1 VHLPAVLRRVQS
13 CAKIKFIKS
22 RFASSLAGPGSS
34 KSSFARHADLHR
46 RLCMPFHPL
55 RSLRAVSLALAASLG
70 LSLQAPSAQAA
81 YPDKP
86 IKMVV
91 GFTAGGTADTVG
103 RIMAQ
108 AMGERLHQTIVVE
121 NRTGANGNLATESVA
136 RSAPDGYTIF
146 FTSVGHAVNPYLY
159 KSAKYDPIK
168 DFTPIGQVLSAPNV
182 LVVPPSSPFK
192 TLEELIAFAR
202 ANPGKL
208 NVASSGFGSSVHLSA
223 ELFMQATGVKLTH
236 IPYKG
241 TSVALPDLMSGTIS
255 MMFPNLPSL
264 IPMIESGKL
273 RALGVTTAKRSSAAP
288 NIPTIAEAGVPGY
301 DMSTWYG
308 FVGPANMDAA
318 IVKQLNTVVQQT
330 LADPAI
336 RKKLSDQG
344 VDIVSGSA
352 EDFGRMIQAESDKWK
367 RLIKDANIQIQ

>member
-1 VHLPAVLRRVQS
+1 
-13 CAKIKFIKS
+13 
-22 RFASSLAGPGSS
+22 
-34 KSSFARHADLHR
+34 
-46 RLCMPFHPL
+46 MPFHPL

-159 KSAKYDPIK
+159 KSAKYDPVK

-241 TSVALPDLMSGTIS
+241 TSVALPDLMSGTVS

-288 NIPTIAEAGVPGY
+288 NIPTIAEAGVLGY

>member
-1 VHLPAVLRRVQS
+1 
-13 CAKIKFIKS
+13 
-22 RFASSLAGPGSS
+22 
-34 KSSFARHADLHR
+34 
-46 RLCMPFHPL
+46 MPFHPL
-55 RSLRAVSLALAASLG
+55 RSLRAVSLALAASLA

-159 KSAKYDPIK
+159 KSAKYDPVK

-308 FVGPANMDAA
+308 FIGPANMDAA

-367 RLIKDANIQIQ
+367 RLIKEANIQIQ

>member
-1 VHLPAVLRRVQS
+1 MLL
-13 CAKIKFIKS
+13 KLFS
-22 RFASSLAGPGSS
+22 RSRLSVFSSRYSYEFSSFVSSL
-34 KSSFARHADLHR
+34 LT
-46 RLCMPFHPL
+46 LI
-55 RSLRAVSLALAASLG
+55 ALACFVAYTHG
-70 LSLQAPSAQAA
+70 AHAA

-108 AMGERLHQTIVVE
+108 AMGERLKQTIVVE

-159 KSAKYDPIK
+159 KSAKYDPVK

-182 LVVPPSSPFK
+182 LVVPPDSPFK
-192 TLEELIAFAR
+192 TISELIAFAR

-223 ELFMQATGVKLTH
+223 ELFMYATGVKLTH

-241 TSVALPDLMSGTIS
+241 TSVALPDLMSGTLS

-264 IPMIESGKL
+264 IPIIESGKL

-308 FVGPANMDAA
+308 FVGPANMDASV
-318 IVKQLNTVVQQT
+318 VKQLNAVVQQT

-344 VDIVSGSA
+344 VDIVTGSS
-352 EDFGRMIQAESDKWK
+352 EEFGRMIQAESDKWK
-367 RLIKDANIQIQ
+367 TLIKEANIQIQ

>member
-1 VHLPAVLRRVQS
+1 
-13 CAKIKFIKS
+13 
-22 RFASSLAGPGSS
+22 
-34 KSSFARHADLHR
+34 
-46 RLCMPFHPL
+46 MPFHPL

-70 LSLQAPSAQAA
+70 LSLHAPSAQAA

>member
-1 VHLPAVLRRVQS
+1 
-13 CAKIKFIKS
+13 
-22 RFASSLAGPGSS
+22 
-34 KSSFARHADLHR
+34 
-46 RLCMPFHPL
+46 MPFHPL

-159 KSAKYDPIK
+159 KSAKYDPVK

-352 EDFGRMIQAESDKWK
+352 DDFGRMIQTESDKWK

>member
-1 VHLPAVLRRVQS
+1 
-13 CAKIKFIKS
+13 
-22 RFASSLAGPGSS
+22 
-34 KSSFARHADLHR
+34 
-46 RLCMPFHPL
+46 MPFHPL

-367 RLIKDANIQIQ
+367 RLIKEANIQIQ